1 MTNNTYVRKDSSGQI
16 AAHECGHVVAL
27 AAAGLADEFLSVTIV
42 PQNGVLGLTLRSGES
57 IARLSARLTEYS
69 TNLANGQPG
78 ALGTFHSFVLKEV
91 SAICLPHLCF
101 FLGGGSFDRLLGR
114 EDLGRNRIDAECI
127 RRMVVP
133 AMLLPS
139 LSDEDLTWLQEKVDA
154 FLFSVFNREK
164 ALFDKIYK
172 DIVEHK
178 TLSRDK
184 IDPEVLKEMEACAER
199 SKENYA
205 QLLEL
210 VKDWYSEK
218 VDQLSYFQVLRQHP
232 QPGLDA

>member
-1 MTNNTYVRKDSSGQI
+1 MTNNTYVGKDFPDQI

-27 AAAGLADEFLSVTIV
+27 AAAGLTDEFISVTTV
-42 PQNGVLGLTLRSGES
+42 PQNGVLGLTVRSGES
-57 IARLSARLTEYS
+57 LDRQSAKLTEYS
-69 TNLANGQPG
+69 TNLGNGQPEAIG
-78 ALGTFHSFVLKEV
+78 AFHDFVLKEV
-91 SAICLPHLCF
+91 CAVCLPHLSF
-101 FLGGGSFDRLLGR
+101 FFGGGSIDRLLER
-114 EDLGRNRIDAECI
+114 ESLERNRIDADCI
-127 RRMVVP
+127 RQMVVP
-133 AMLLPS
+133 AMLLTS
-139 LSDEDLTWLQEKVDA
+139 LSDKDLTWLQEKVDA

-164 ALFDKIYK
+164 ALFGKIYK

-178 TLSRDK
+178 TLSRDN